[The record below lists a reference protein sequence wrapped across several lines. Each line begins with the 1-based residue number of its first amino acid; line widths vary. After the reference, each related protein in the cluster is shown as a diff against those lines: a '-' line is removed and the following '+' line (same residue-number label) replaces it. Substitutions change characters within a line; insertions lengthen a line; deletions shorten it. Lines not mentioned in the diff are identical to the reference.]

1 MQANSSYQT
10 INNFSMS
17 NLNIYSSVKKKK
29 NSVMEFFVN
38 TDGPLGTLHTV
49 IWPCGPIISLIRHFE
64 DPAEVE
70 LHSW

>member
-1 MQANSSYQT
+1 
-10 INNFSMS
+10 
-17 NLNIYSSVKKKK
+17 
-29 NSVMEFFVN
+29 MEFFVN
-38 TDGPLGTLHTV
+38 TDGTLGTLHTV